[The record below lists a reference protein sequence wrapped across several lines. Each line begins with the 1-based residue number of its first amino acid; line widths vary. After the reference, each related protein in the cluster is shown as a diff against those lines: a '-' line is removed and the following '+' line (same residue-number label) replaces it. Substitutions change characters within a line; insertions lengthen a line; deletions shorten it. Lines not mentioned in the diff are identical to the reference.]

1 MDSYSLIQGIVPIQ
15 VLNPGLLHLFTI
27 WASRKAL
34 LYQIFSLFFEIHHSK
49 RCIIKF
55 TILTIFIF
63 IWLQCIL
70 VAAQRIF
77 SLGMQNLFSCSMWT
91 LVPCVCVCMHVRT
104 HTQSLSHVQLFCDL
118 MSCRLPGSSVH
129 GISQARILK
138 QVAISFF
145 RGSSGPRDQTLIF
158 WFSCFGRQVLYYWA
172 T

>member
-1 MDSYSLIQGIVPIQ
+1 MGSYSLIQGIFPIQ

-27 WASRKAL
+27 WATTRKAL
-34 LYQIFSLFFEIHHSK
+34 LYHNFSLFFEIHCSK

-77 SLGMQNLFSCSMWT
+77 SLGMQNRFSCSMWT
-91 LVPCVCVCMHVRT
+91 LVPCVCVCVCMHAR
-104 HTQSLSHVQLFCDL
+104 TQSLSHVQLFCDP
-118 MSCRLPGSSVH
+118 MACRLPGSSVH

-138 QVAISFF
+138 RVAISFF

-158 WFSCFGRQVLYYWA
+158 WFSCFGRQVLY
-172 T
+172 